1 MGYGTKIS
9 FECFKFQNERWPEK
23 WSNIYLFPVNLFH
36 KTISP
41 VSRDLRGTPVGL
53 KML

>member
-1 MGYGTKIS
+1 MGYGTKLS
-9 FECFKFQNERWPEK
+9 LECFKFQNERSQEK
-23 WSNIYLFPVNLFH
+23 WPNTNLFPVDLSY

-53 KML
+53 KTL